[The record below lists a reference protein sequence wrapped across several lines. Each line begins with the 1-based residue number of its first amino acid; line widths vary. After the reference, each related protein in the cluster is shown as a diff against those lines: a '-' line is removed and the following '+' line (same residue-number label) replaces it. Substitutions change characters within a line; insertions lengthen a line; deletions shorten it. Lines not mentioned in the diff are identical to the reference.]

1 MKFTPVKI
9 RSSTVINATLIAA
22 LSAGFAAP
30 AAALDANFADF
41 SDVSSLQLNGRAA
54 TVGNAVV
61 ASDGLKVL
69 RLTDNYGQSG
79 SAYGKTAFSLADD
92 LSFSTFF
99 QFRITAGGGFFE
111 SGESVK
117 GADGIT
123 FALNS
128 VNTMAGLAGDGI
140 GYQGNPY
147 SASIEFDTFNNG
159 SPKDTDGNHVGVNL
173 YGSTRSVA
181 TAQVTGALMNN
192 GQIWSAWIDYD
203 GVTDL
208 LSVRLA
214 QGGSAARPDTALLDY
229 TVDLYEAVYHEDV
242 YFGFTAATGS
252 LTNTHD
258 ILRWEA
264 QTMAAPV
271 PEPTMLTL
279 FGIGGLLL
287 AGATARRRT

>member
-1 MKFTPVKI
+1 MTSTSRRTFT
-9 RSSTVINATLIAA
+9 TF
-22 LSAGFAAP
+22 LSATIVTLFPTFGHAI
-30 AAALDANFADF
+30 DISHDDF
-41 SDVSSLQLNGRAA
+41 SDVSTLQLNGRAA
-54 TVGNAVV
+54 SVGNSVT

-79 SAYGKTAFSLADD
+79 SAYLKTAVSLANN

-111 SGESVK
+111 SGEFVK

-128 VNTMAGLAGDGI
+128 VNDVAGLAGDGI

-159 SPKDTDGNHVGVNL
+159 APKDTDGNHVGVNL

-181 TAQVTGALMNN
+181 TAPVTQALMNN

-203 GVTDL
+203 GATDL
-208 LSVRLA
+208 LSMRLA
-214 QGGSAARPDTALLDY
+214 QGSTVTRPDTALLSH
-229 TVDLYEAVYHEDV
+229 TVDLYEAVYHQDV
-242 YFGFTAATGS
+242 YFGFTSATGS

-264 QTMAAPV
+264 QTLAAPV
-271 PEPTMLTL
+271 PEPATLSL
-279 FGIGGLLL
+279 FGIGGLLI
-287 AGATARRRT
+287 AGAAARRRT

>member
-1 MKFTPVKI
+1 MKALPPRTMPTLLL
-9 RSSTVINATLIAA
+9 SLIA
-22 LSAGFAAP
+22 LSCP
-30 AAALDANFADF
+30 AVSQAVEFDYADF
-41 SDVSSLQLNGRAA
+41 SDVSALQLNGRAA

-111 SGESVK
+111 SGESLK

-140 GYQGNPY
+140 GFQGNPY

-159 SPKDTDGNHVGVNL
+159 APKDADGNHIGVNL

-181 TAQVTGALMNN
+181 TAPVTGALMNN

-214 QGGSAARPDTALLDY
+214 QGSSVARPDTALLAY

-264 QTMAAPV
+264 TTMAAPV
-271 PEPTMLTL
+271 PEPTSLAL
-279 FGIGGLLL
+279 YGIGGLLI
-287 AGATARRRT
+287 GAAASRRKR